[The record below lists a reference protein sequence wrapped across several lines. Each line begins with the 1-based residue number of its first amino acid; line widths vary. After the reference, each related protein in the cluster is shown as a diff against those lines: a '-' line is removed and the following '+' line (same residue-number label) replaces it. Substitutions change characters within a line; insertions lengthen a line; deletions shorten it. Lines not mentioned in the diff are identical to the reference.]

1 MFSKDPIKPGTQ
13 DRVVNYFKKFLKK
26 KKKPLAILPSGLGAW
41 PLHPYAFTVVLVLQ
55 ESWLL
60 QFYVLT
66 FIKFILLSFKF

>member
-1 MFSKDPIKPGTQ
+1 MFSKDPVKPGTR
-13 DRVVNYFKKFLKK
+13 DCVVYYFFLKK
-26 KKKPLAILPSGLGAW
+26 KSLAALPSGPGAW
-41 PLHPYAFTVVLVLQ
+41 PLHPYAFTVVLVLK